1 MSTLKKKSIRV
12 NNSWYRLLS
21 LDKRRFIDAVIQTV
35 DKISSSLLLMYA
47 LVMYEGL
54 YRRVVILSTQDNICP
69 NKDILYT
76 RITEK
81 LFNKNTQAEEK
92 KMFKAS
98 LQKEVSTKLMKGLL
112 DLIVLQF
119 LSTEP
124 MHGYQVITKIRKN
137 FGVYFGPSTI
147 YPLLGTLEKKG
158 YVDSHWNM
166 NFERP
171 RKVYSLTSDGQNML
185 NFTEDSLNLICRKIT
200 NTPTETNQPTVS
212 MITTKSK
219 NHLTIEVP

>member
-1 MSTLKKKSIRV
+1 
-12 NNSWYRLLS
+12 
-21 LDKRRFIDAVIQTV
+21 
-35 DKISSSLLLMYA
+35 
-47 LVMYEGL
+47 
-54 YRRVVILSTQDNICP
+54 
-69 NKDILYT
+69 
-76 RITEK
+76 
-81 LFNKNTQAEEK
+81 
-92 KMFKAS
+92 MFKAS
-98 LQKEVSTKLMKGLL
+98 SQKEVSTKLMKGLL
-112 DLIVLQF
+112 DLIILQF

-171 RKVYSLTSDGQNML
+171 RKVYSLTNDGQNML

-200 NTPTETNQPTVS
+200 STNPEIAQPTVG
-212 MITTKSK
+212 MITTKSRSR
-219 NHLTIEVP
+219 LTLEIP